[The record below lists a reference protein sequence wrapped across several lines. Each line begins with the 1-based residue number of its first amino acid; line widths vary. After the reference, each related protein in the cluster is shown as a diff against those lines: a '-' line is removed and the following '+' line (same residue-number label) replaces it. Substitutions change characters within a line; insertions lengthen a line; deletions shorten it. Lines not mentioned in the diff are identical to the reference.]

1 MQDAIFEDQH
11 LTLEST
17 FNREISSILVDFLTL
32 EEVFFRFGMLNRN
45 FRGIVESLKNY
56 QRVWHQKYIQEF

>member
-1 MQDAIFEDQH
+1 
-11 LTLEST
+11 
-17 FNREISSILVDFLTL
+17 
-32 EEVFFRFGMLNRN
+32 MLNRN